1 MFGVPIAGPARVL
14 CDNQGVDKN
23 TSIPSSALTKRHNA
37 INYHAIR
44 EAAAAGIIRVGKED
58 SHSNLADALTK
69 PLGHQCRYDLFS
81 KITYSSMFP
90 ADGPPTHP
98 KKTNLIS

>member
-14 CDNQGVDKN
+14 CDNPGVVKN

-37 INYHAIR
+37 INYHAVC
-44 EAAAAGIIRVGKED
+44 EAAADGIIRV
-58 SHSNLADALTK
+58 ADTLTK
-69 PLGHQCRYDLFS
+69 PLGRQRRYDLFS